1 MPSETRQSGK
11 LDATLSQVQVGVGE
25 LEDPSDVEAL
35 MERAISK
42 CPVVKVN
49 VSGQS
54 INCLLDTGAEVSTLT
69 EGFFR
74 NHLSPLGHKM
84 KDITGWIS
92 ITAANGLPVPYL
104 GYVEC
109 ELVLMGKIFK
119 IWDFWSPKIQ
129 WNLTD
134 NRRSTALA

>member
-1 MPSETRQSGK
+1 
-11 LDATLSQVQVGVGE
+11 
-25 LEDPSDVEAL
+25 

-69 EGFFR
+69 EEFFR
-74 NHLSPLGHKM
+74 NHLSRLGHKM

-104 GYVEC
+104 GYV
-109 ELVLMGKIFK
+109 
-119 IWDFWSPKIQ
+119 
-129 WNLTD
+129 
-134 NRRSTALA
+134 

>member
-1 MPSETRQSGK
+1 
-11 LDATLSQVQVGVGE
+11 
-25 LEDPSDVEAL
+25 
-35 MERAISK
+35 MEKAIGK
-42 CPVVKVN
+42 CPVVEVR

-54 INCLLDTGAEVSTLT
+54 ANCLLDTGAEVSTIT

-74 NHLSPLGHKM
+74 NHLLPCGQTL

-109 ELVLMGKIFK
+109 EVIVLGKVLRT
-119 IWDFWSPKIQ
+119 WVS
-129 WNLTD
+129 L
-134 NRRSTALA
+134 